1 MRHKP
6 VLPLGR
12 AAWNWIREGGKPTRI
27 GWSQLLMQRWQ
38 NLWFERSLSLQ
49 RNLPTARNLSEDP
62 LFILGV
68 WRSGTTYLHDLLSS
82 CPGIGFPANWQCMGP
97 ASFRLQ
103 SPPIR
108 GTAVQRPMDRL
119 LIHNLSPQEDEFALL
134 ALGVPSVYRG
144 FFDPRRLL
152 ELTQWL
158 DPDNWAKERPPG
170 WIESW
175 QQFLTGVAEGTPGRL
190 VLKSPNHSYRINAL
204 TEMFPNA
211 SYIWLTRDPLET
223 FFSNQKMWLAMFELY
238 ALWAW
243 DPSILDEFLAQAF
256 QLAAE
261 SLDRATRLLPK
272 EKLVVVPFG
281 QLTQSTLAT
290 LQALNG
296 RLPWGNWEA
305 MQPALTRFVTGRA
318 AHRSGVYPPAQL
330 PKSVLV
336 AVEKLR
342 LAQQAALASHGL

>member
-1 MRHKP
+1 
-6 VLPLGR
+6 
-12 AAWNWIREGGKPTRI
+12 
-27 GWSQLLMQRWQ
+27 
-38 NLWFERSLSLQ
+38 
-49 RNLPTARNLSEDP
+49 
-62 LFILGV
+62 
-68 WRSGTTYLHDLLSS
+68 
-82 CPGIGFPANWQCMGP
+82 
-97 ASFRLQ
+97 
-103 SPPIR
+103 
-108 GTAVQRPMDRL
+108 MDRL
-119 LIHNLSPQEDEFALL
+119 LIDNLSPQEDEFALL

-144 FFDPRRLL
+144 FIDPRRLP
-152 ELTQWL
+152 ELAQWL
-158 DPDNWAKERPPG
+158 DPTNWAKDRPRG
-170 WIESW
+170 WIDTW
-175 QQFLTGVAEGTPGRL
+175 QEFLTGVAEGNPGRL

-243 DPSILDEFLAQAF
+243 DPSLLDEFLARAF

-261 SLDRATRLLPK
+261 SLDRATRLLPR
-272 EKLVVVPFG
+272 EKLVVVPSG

-290 LQALNG
+290 LQALNV
-296 RLPWGNWEA
+296 RLPLGNWET
-305 MQPALTRFVTGRA
+305 MQPALTRLVTGRA

-330 PKSVLV
+330 PKSVQV